1 MALSYFKEA
10 IDIQWSVIDGYANM
24 QTRDHLMA
32 QTTVVDFNEP
42 SRREQFILGCR
53 YFNKGIAKL
62 MLIKQQQIEQDFE
75 EKPGRKDEDNDLI
88 NHRKVNPLE
97 KLLLRN

>member
-1 MALSYFKEA
+1 MAKSYFREA
-10 IDIQWSVIDGYANM
+10 IDIQWSVIEGYTNM
-24 QTRDHLMA
+24 KTRHELTA

-62 MLIKQQQIEQDFE
+62 MLIKQQQKEEDFE
-75 EKPGRKDEDNDLI
+75 EKPGRQEDNDLI
-88 NHRKVNPLE
+88 DHRKVDPLE